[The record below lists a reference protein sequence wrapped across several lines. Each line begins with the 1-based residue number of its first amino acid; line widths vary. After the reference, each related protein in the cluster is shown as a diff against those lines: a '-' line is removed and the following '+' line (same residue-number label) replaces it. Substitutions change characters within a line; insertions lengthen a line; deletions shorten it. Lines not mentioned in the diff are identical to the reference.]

1 MVVPFAHVVLM
12 GLSGAGARF
21 WAEALAGTWRAAG
34 PDPDLPAS
42 LVPEGGDAYVHRPGR
57 GADAPDV
64 VLEVDDVAA
73 ETERFV
79 GLGARRDGVRLR
91 SPGGLAFALEPVQG
105 RTRPP
110 AARRPDGTTSRLVQL
125 CLDCPPGTAERE
137 AEFWA
142 AATGWGWQ
150 DCDGPEFVCHLVPP
164 GPGTGSL
171 QLLVQR
177 RDSDDPAEVTL
188 HLDLG
193 CSDREAEAA
202 RLVALGATR
211 IATGDGWIV
220 LEDPDGRRF
229 CATGQPPEAP

>member
-1 MVVPFAHVVLM
+1 MVVAFTHVVLD
-12 GLSGAGARF
+12 GLGPRAAGF
-21 WAEALAGTWRAAG
+21 WAAALASTWRAAG
-34 PDPDLPAS
+34 PDPALPAS
-42 LVPEGGDAYVHRPGR
+42 LVPEGGDAYVHRAGR
-57 GADAPDV
+57 GVEAPAV
-64 VLEVDDVAA
+64 VLEVADVEA
-73 ETERFV
+73 EVRRLV
-79 GLGARRDGVRLR
+79 RLGAGREGTLLR
-91 SPGGLAFALEPVQG
+91 SPGGLALGLEPVQG
-105 RTRPP
+105 RVRAPATRW
-110 AARRPDGTTSRLVQL
+110 PDGTTSRLVQL

-137 AEFWA
+137 AGFWA
-142 AATGWGWQ
+142 AATGWRWQ
-150 DCDGPEFVCHLVPP
+150 DCGSPEFVCHLVPP
-164 GPGTGSL
+164 AGPL

-177 RDSDDPAEVTL
+177 RGSTEPAEVTV